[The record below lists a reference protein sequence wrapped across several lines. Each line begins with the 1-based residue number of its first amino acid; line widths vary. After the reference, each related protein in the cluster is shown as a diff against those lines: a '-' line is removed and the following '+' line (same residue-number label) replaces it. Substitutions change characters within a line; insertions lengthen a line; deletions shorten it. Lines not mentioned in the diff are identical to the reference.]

1 MRRHTSC
8 DLIESAR
15 TDGSPV
21 LGSFGPG
28 MILAKELLVRG
39 ETEVVLRY
47 LVLCSVFWKR
57 GRDHLAGWAERV
69 EKGEDPDFSKWHC

>member
-21 LGSFGPG
+21 LRSFGPR
-28 MILAKELLVRG
+28 MILAKELLVQG

-47 LVLCSVFWKR
+47 LKLCSVFWKR
-57 GRDHLAGWAERV
+57 GRDHLARWADRV
-69 EKGEDPDFSKWHC
+69 EKGENPDLPKWHC